1 MSRKTN
7 GVIAPITIAD
17 ALNKTLETPS
27 LDPILLSIANEFLG
41 GNSITE
47 IAEKF
52 EISSDRVTQIVE
64 KKEVKSY
71 IDNVYLTQ
79 GYLNRI
85 KRINIINNVI
95 EQKLTE
101 AVETGQY
108 SKKDLLDWLKHF
120 HEVETSVRPKD
131 KGPTVAVQVNNYDSL
146 MREVLD

>member
-1 MSRKTN
+1 MTTKTN
-7 GVIAPITIAD
+7 GALAPITIAD

-27 LDPILLSIANEFLG
+27 LDPVLLSVANEFLG
-41 GNSITE
+41 GTDISE
-47 IAEKF
+47 IAGKF
-52 EISSDRVTQIVE
+52 DISTDRVTQIVE

-101 AVETGQY
+101 AMETGQY
-108 SKKDLLDWLKHF
+108 SKKDLLDWVKHL
-120 HEVETSVRPKD
+120 HEVETSTRPKD

-146 MREVLD
+146 MKEVLD

>member
-1 MSRKTN
+1 MTTKTN
-7 GVIAPITIAD
+7 GALAPITIAD

-27 LDPILLSIANEFLG
+27 LDPVLLSVANEFLG
-41 GNSITE
+41 GNDISD
-47 IAEKF
+47 IAQKF
-52 EISSDRVTQIVE
+52 DISPDRVTQIGE

-101 AVETGQY
+101 AMETGQY
-108 SKKDLLDWLKHF
+108 SKKDLLDWVKHL
-120 HEVETSVRPKD
+120 HEVETSTRPKD

-146 MREVLD
+146 MKEVLD

>member
-1 MSRKTN
+1 M
-7 GVIAPITIAD
+7 
-17 ALNKTLETPS
+17 
-27 LDPILLSIANEFLG
+27 
-41 GNSITE
+41 
-47 IAEKF
+47 
-52 EISSDRVTQIVE
+52 TQIVE

-108 SKKDLLDWLKHF
+108 SKKDLLDWLKHL

>member
-1 MSRKTN
+1 MTTKTN
-7 GVIAPITIAD
+7 GALAPITIAD

-27 LDPILLSIANEFLG
+27 LDPVLLSVANEFLG
-41 GNSITE
+41 GNDISD
-47 IAEKF
+47 IAQKF
-52 EISSDRVTQIVE
+52 DISPDRVTQIVE

-101 AVETGQY
+101 AMETGQY
-108 SKKDLLDWLKHF
+108 SKKDF
-120 HEVETSVRPKD
+120 HQHKSPPTNSAESVSGISLSPKQIS
-131 KGPTVAVQVNNYDSL
+131 GT
-146 MREVLD
+146 

>member
-1 MSRKTN
+1 MSGKTN
-7 GVIAPITIAD
+7 GTLAPTTIAD

-27 LDPILLSIANEFLG
+27 LDPILLSVANEFLG
-41 GNSITE
+41 GTGVTE

-52 EISSDRVTQIVE
+52 DISTDRVTQIVE

-85 KRINIINNVI
+85 KRINIINSVI

-108 SKKDLLDWLKHF
+108 SKKDLLDWMKHL
-120 HEVETSVRPKD
+120 HEVETAARPKD

-146 MREVLD
+146 MKEVLD

>member
-1 MSRKTN
+1 MSGKTN
-7 GVIAPITIAD
+7 GALAPTTIAD

-27 LDPILLSIANEFLG
+27 LDPILLSVANEFLG
-41 GNSITE
+41 GTDVTE
-47 IAEKF
+47 IADKF
-52 EISSDRVTQIVE
+52 EISTDRVTQIVE
-64 KKEVKSY
+64 KKEVKNY

-85 KRINIINNVI
+85 KRINIINSVI

-108 SKKDLLDWLKHF
+108 SKKDLLDWMKHL
-120 HEVETSVRPKD
+120 HEVETAARPKD